1 MRGATAKEKG
11 PPRRSRTGPVG
22 GGNRKP
28 TYPCAALRNGIEVTR
43 PRPVFPRKAWRW
55 NSGRS
60 RGVPPSDEAMGA
72 LIAASGQAIQQKA
85 PPERGSHLGIRRR
98 PPEAGRSDKLCLR
111 GTWRRTQSILFHAL
125 HSVTTESHSCTG
137 NHPSLGYRLKLMAC
151 GERPFRVTHSI
162 PTAFTA
168 FHHSSV
174 FPSAPARC

>member
-125 HSVTTESHSCTG
+125 HSLTA
-137 NHPSLGYRLKLMAC
+137 HPVQLH
-151 GERPFRVTHSI
+151 ERPCAGLRAAVQALRRVLLQRENIQHC
-162 PTAFTA
+162 
-168 FHHSSV
+168 SV
-174 FPSAPARC
+174 PLIL